1 MMNNSNNDVA
11 ALVPAAGLGKRLG
24 LGPKAFLNLGG
35 SNLLYKVVNTLTSC
49 VGRIFVGVP
58 HDYVDKAHSELA
70 DLAEV
75 YPGGA
80 SRQDTIFSL
89 FQKCTEQIIVI
100 HDVVRPFASRELVF
114 KVIDGARR
122 HGVAAP
128 FVPTLIPAARYQ
140 NGFVTE
146 SVPASEAMLPQAPQ
160 AFHREILER
169 AYQDAL
175 KNGIEEQTTLELVL
189 RLGMKVLAVPGEEL
203 NIKITNPLDWEIANK
218 VILPVIEP
226 GETKGGKS

>member
-1 MMNNSNNDVA
+1 MMNTSNNDVA

-35 SNLLYKVVNTLTSC
+35 SNLVYKVVNTLTSC
-49 VGRIFVGVP
+49 VGRILVGVP
-58 HDYVDKAHSELA
+58 HDYVDKARSELA

-89 FQKCTEQIIVI
+89 FQKCTAQIIVI
-100 HDVVRPFASRELVF
+100 HDVARPFASRELVF

-122 HGVAAP
+122 HGAAAP
-128 FVPTLIPAARYQ
+128 FIPTIIPVARYR
-140 NGFVTE
+140 NGFVAE

-175 KNGIEEQTTLELVL
+175 ENGIEEQTTLELVF
-189 RLGMKVLAVPGEEL
+189 RLGIKALAVPGEEL
-203 NIKITNPLDWEIANK
+203 NIKISKPIDWEIANK
-218 VILPVIEP
+218 IILPVTEP
-226 GETKGGKS
+226 NEAKGGKS

>member
-1 MMNNSNNDVA
+1 MNNFNNDVA
-11 ALVPAAGLGKRLG
+11 ALVPAAGLGIRLG

-35 SNLLYKVVNTLTSC
+35 SNLVYKVVNTLTSC

-58 HDYVDKAHSELA
+58 QDYVDKAQSELA

-100 HDVVRPFASRELVF
+100 HDVARPFASKELVF

-122 HGVAAP
+122 HGAAAP

-160 AFHREILER
+160 AFHRKILAR

-175 KNGIEEQTTLELVL
+175 KNGVEEQTTLELVL
-189 RLGMKVLAVPGEEL
+189 RLGIKVLAVPGEEL

-218 VILPVIEP
+218 VILPVTELR
-226 GETKGGKS
+226 ETKGEKF